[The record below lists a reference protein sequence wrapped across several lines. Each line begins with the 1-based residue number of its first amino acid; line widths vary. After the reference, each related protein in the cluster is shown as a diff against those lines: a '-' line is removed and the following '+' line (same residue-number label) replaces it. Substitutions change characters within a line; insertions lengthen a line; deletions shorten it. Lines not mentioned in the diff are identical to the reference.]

1 MKNICI
7 IPARGGSKRIPHKNI
22 KVFCGKPIIAY
33 SIEAALEAKIF
44 DEVMVSTDD
53 EEIAIVAKK
62 YGASV
67 PFMRSEETAN
77 DYAIIKDVMCEVLS
91 KYKNEGKAFEN
102 ICCILPTAPF
112 VSAQDIIDAH
122 KLLAAGVTSVVPVVQ
137 FSYTIFRSLKICD
150 DGRLEM
156 FWPENY
162 SKRSQDLPAAYHDA
176 GLFYWYGK
184 SYFEESVAGFGENFC
199 GYVLSEMKAH
209 DIDTEDDWEM
219 AEMKYRLMNS
229 AYDTIMTT
237 EGGYLWYSKNT
248 FISLSYIFHGF
259 YFLFLIYS
267 FLLISIK
274 NKKTHHAFVC
284 RMAEEVC

>member
-22 KVFCGKPIIAY
+22 KDFCGKPIITY

-67 PFMRSEETAN
+67 PFMRSEETSN
-77 DYAIIKDVMCEVLS
+77 DYAIIKDVLCEVLGN
-91 KYKNEGKAFEN
+91 YKTCGKTFDSV
-102 ICCILPTAPF
+102 CCVLPTAPF
-112 VSAQDIIDAH
+112 VTSSDLTASFSMLKEA
-122 KLLAAGVTSVVPVVQ
+122 VTSVIPIVQ
-137 FSYTIFRSLKICD
+137 FSYTIFRSMKICD

-162 SKRSQDLPAAYHDA
+162 SKRSQDLPTAYHDA
-176 GLFYWYGK
+176 GLFYWYAK
-184 SYFEESVAGFGENFC
+184 SYFEESVAGFGANAC
-199 GYVLSEMKAH
+199 GYVLSEMKVH
-209 DIDTEDDWEM
+209 DIDTEDDWKM

-229 AYDTIMTT
+229 AYDTIMTM
-237 EGGYLWYSKNT
+237 GGG
-248 FISLSYIFHGF
+248 IFGIVKIHL
-259 YFLFLIYS
+259 FLFPI
-267 FLLISIK
+267 FFMDFI
-274 NKKTHHAFVC
+274 FFF
-284 RMAEEVC
+284 